1 VNALDREMKLL
12 RRTWRR
18 GGLPGIGTT
27 PAVLPPIAEPARD
40 KDGAEM
46 ERLVRPSDLPDDV
59 RTCRPEV
66 AR

>member
-40 KDGAEM
+40 KDSAEM
-46 ERLVRPSDLPDDV
+46 ERLVRLSDLPDDV
-59 RTCRPEV
+59 RAWRPEV